1 MTDGR
6 AAPAPI
12 PAPARRP
19 RRRAL
24 RLVAWTLAG
33 LLGVVLIAA
42 VGGAAWGWRTVRGSL
57 PAESGRVKVAEL
69 GAEVTVTRDAAGVPT
84 ITGRTRRD
92 VARATGFVHAQER
105 YFQMDLQRR
114 QAAGE
119 LAALVGAAALPLDR
133 ASRIHRFR
141 ARAARVVDAA
151 SPDERALLEAYA
163 AGVNAGL
170 AALRTAPV
178 EYALM
183 RTAPQPWRL
192 EDSVLVQLSMFIELQ
207 DGRGLQERRL
217 ALMADRLPGP
227 LVEFLVSPGSDWD
240 TSIDG
245 TTLAPPAIPGP
256 EIVNLRA
263 RVPAAAAKA
272 SPALTGWATTDTT
285 KRWAT
290 TPALVAER
298 FSAVQVPHSSVANG
312 LDDPDLRPG
321 SNNWV
326 VAGAHTA
333 SRAALL
339 ASDMHLGHSVPNIW
353 YRAVLEWGDGGPEGA
368 TRLVGVTLPGVPA
381 LVAGSNGHVAWGFTN
396 TEGDW
401 SDLVLVEPDP
411 VDASRYLTPEG
422 PRAFVVHN
430 ERLAVARGDDEILPV
445 RETVWGPVAGKAP
458 GGRALALRWVAH
470 DVEGVNL
477 RLFGMERARTLDD
490 ALRTA
495 PQAGVPAQNCVIATA
510 TGDIAWTIAGRIPR
524 RAGFDGR
531 VPVTWA
537 DGTRGWQGWL
547 APAEYPRVV
556 NPPSGRIVT
565 ANNRIVGGEAL
576 RAIGQGAFDQG
587 ARARQIR
594 DGLAAIAQATPA
606 DMLRIQLDDRALFL
620 ERWRDL
626 ALRVLDP
633 AATAADP
640 ARREFRDLVERGWN
654 GRASADSVAY
664 RLVRAFRTR
673 VAELAFAPLIAPVRA
688 ADAKFPATLGRAHEG
703 ALWQLVSHRP
713 VHLLDPKYARWEAL
727 FLAAVD
733 QTIVTLTEGGRP
745 LAQRT
750 WGEVNTV
757 AVRHPLSRAVP
768 WLSAWLDM
776 PARPMPGDAHMPRV
790 QATGFGASERLVVSP
805 GREQDGLF
813 HMPAGQ
819 SGHPWSPAYRAGHDA
834 WVEGRAT
841 PLMPGPAASALT
853 LTPP

>member
-1 MTDGR
+1 VTDGR
-6 AAPAPI
+6 ATPAPI

-24 RLVAWTLAG
+24 RLVAWTLTG
-33 LLGVVLIAA
+33 LLGLLLIADVVAA
-42 VGGAAWGWRTVRGSL
+42 VWGWRTVRGSL
-57 PAESGRVKVAEL
+57 PAESGRVRVADL
-69 GAEVTVTRDAAGVPT
+69 GAEVTVTRDGAGVPT
-84 ITGRTRRD
+84 IRGRTRRD

-133 ASRIHRFR
+133 ASRLHRFR

-151 SPDERALLEAYA
+151 SPDERALLEAYT

-170 AALRTAPV
+170 AALRAAPF
-178 EYALM
+178 EYALL

-192 EDSVLVQLSMFIELQ
+192 EDGVLVQLSMFIELQ

-263 RVPAAAAKA
+263 RVPAAAAEA
-272 SPALTGWATTDTT
+272 SPALTGPAT
-285 KRWAT
+285 
-290 TPALVAER
+290 
-298 FSAVQVPHSSVANG
+298 NG
-312 LDDPDLRPG
+312 LDDSDLRPG

-353 YRAVLEWGDGGPEGA
+353 YRAVLEWGDGGPEGP

-381 LVAGSNGHVAWGFTN
+381 LVAGSNGHIAWGFTN

-411 VDASRYLTPEG
+411 ADASRYLTPEG
-422 PRAFVVHN
+422 PRAFAVHN

-445 RETVWGPVAGKAP
+445 RETIWGPVAGEAP

-477 RLFGMERARTLDD
+477 RLFGMERARTVDD

-531 VPVTWA
+531 VPVSWA
-537 DGTRGWQGWL
+537 DGTRGWRGWL

-576 RAIGQGAFDQG
+576 RVIGQGAYDQG

-594 DGLAAIAQATPA
+594 DGLAAIAHATPA

-640 ARREFRDLVERGWN
+640 ARRGFRDLVEGGWN

-664 RLVRAFRTR
+664 RMVKAFRTR
-673 VAELAFAPLIAPVRA
+673 VAELAFAPLIAPVLA
-688 ADAKFPATLGRAHEG
+688 ADSTFPATLGRAHEG

-713 VHLLDPKYARWEAL
+713 LHLLDPKYASWEAL
-727 FLAAVD
+727 FLTAVD
-733 QTIVTLTEGGRP
+733 RCILTLTEGGRP

-790 QATGFGASERLVVSP
+790 QATAFGASERLVVSP

-841 PLMPGPAASALT
+841 PLMPGPAASAVT